1 MLMHSEARN
10 REDHMSADGKWEI
23 SMNTPMGAQAG
34 TLDLK
39 EDGGALTGTMSAA
52 AAPDVDGD
60 HRRHR
65 RR

>member
-1 MLMHSEARN
+1 MG
-10 REDHMSADGKWEI
+10 ADGKWEI

-39 EDGGALTGTMSAA
+39 EDGSDPHRHDVGRGGAGR
-52 AAPDVDGD
+52 DGD